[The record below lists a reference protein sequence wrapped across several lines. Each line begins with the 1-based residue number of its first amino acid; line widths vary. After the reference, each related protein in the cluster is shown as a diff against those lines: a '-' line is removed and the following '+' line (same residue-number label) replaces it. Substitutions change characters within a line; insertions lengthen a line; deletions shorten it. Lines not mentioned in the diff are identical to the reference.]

1 MADKP
6 APAKP
11 EIILDGHK
19 MAFHLD
25 RVRDWLAGR
34 RIAPITM
41 DVALTR
47 RCNFKCTY
55 CYSQLQYNEGK
66 ELTRQNLLDF
76 ADDIAA
82 IGVKAVSLVSDGES
96 TCHPHWVDFIRRA
109 TDNGVDAA
117 IGTNGFAITEAQFR
131 EVLPR
136 LAYLRFNISA
146 AEEAAYCRIHGVAPK
161 AYRQVMENIRTAVRI
176 KRETGLV
183 VTIGLQMVLTKDCQD
198 QAVPLAKLGREL
210 GVDYTVIK
218 HCSDSELGELGV
230 DYEWYAAMEKTLH
243 EAESYSTADYLVR
256 AKWSKIMNRGRKKY
270 SQCLAIPFMV
280 QFSGSGLVAPCGFL
294 FNERYAAYHIGN
306 IAETRF
312 KDIFTSA
319 RYWEVVD
326 RLASKSFDANT
337 MCGTNC
343 LQHKVN
349 EFLWD
354 VKTGAI
360 DIDRI
365 KVPKEKPLHVNFI

>member
-6 APAKP
+6 ASTKP
-11 EIILDGHK
+11 EIVLDGHK

-25 RVRDWLAGR
+25 RVRDWLAGK

-76 ADDIAA
+76 ADDIAR
-82 IGVKAVSLVSDGES
+82 IGVKGVSLISDGES
-96 TCHPHWVDFIRRA
+96 TCHPDWVDFIRRA

-117 IGTNGFAITEAQFR
+117 IATNGFAIDEAQF
-131 EVLPR
+131 EDILPR
-136 LAYLRFNISA
+136 LTYLRFNISA
-146 AEEAAYCRIHGVAPK
+146 AEEAAYCRIHGVSPK
-161 AYRQVMENIRTAVRI
+161 AYHKVLENIRAAVRI
-176 KRETGLV
+176 KRQRGLP
-183 VTIGLQMVLTKDCQD
+183 VTLGLQMVLTKDCQD
-198 QAVPLAKLGREL
+198 QVVPLAKLGGEL

-230 DYEWYAAMEKTLH
+230 DYEWYASMGKTLQ
-243 EAESYSTADYLVR
+243 EGESYSTADYLVR

-270 SQCLAIPFMV
+270 TQCLAIPFMV

-294 FNERYAAYHIGN
+294 FNQRYSSYHIGN

-312 KDIFTSA
+312 KDIFASK

-326 RLASKSFDANT
+326 RLASQSFDANT

-365 KVPKEKPLHVNFI
+365 KVPAEKPLHVNFI